1 MTRAS
6 PGHLPK
12 MAIFWGGSEAK
23 SLGVESKPGL
33 NVLSGSACLRYL
45 VYIQG
50 MLGTAIV
57 IPSYALF
64 AVSSP

>member
-1 MTRAS
+1 MSVFRSSFAEFFDF
-6 PGHLPK
+6 
-12 MAIFWGGSEAK
+12 AYQ
-23 SLGVESKPGL
+23 SLRVKLKARFECAH
-33 NVLSGSACLRYL
+33 GSACLRYL

>member
-1 MTRAS
+1 MHLVVTRV
-6 PGHLPK
+6 
-12 MAIFWGGSEAK
+12 SEL
-23 SLGVESKPGL
+23 SSKPGL
-33 NVLSGSACLRYL
+33 NVHSGSACLRYL